1 VFCDN
6 FSVLVTVKTT
16 TRGAKRIR
24 NGHLWVYR
32 SDVRDANDAL
42 GGQIVRVTDEAGNPI
57 GQAFYSDRS
66 EIALRFLTTGEET
79 IDRAWWHRRLRQCA
93 ARRGSIALET
103 NAYRLVYSEGDLL
116 PSLIID
122 VYNDVFVMQTLSQ
135 GTEQLKSTLAELLVE
150 EFTPRVIVERN
161 DARVRELEGLERRT
175 ATLYER
181 VTEPGAVATGSYQSS
196 HKENSYDPVAT
207 DTVSEPQ
214 AVATGSYQPSH
225 KENAYDPVA
234 TDTVSEPQ
242 AVATGSY
249 QPSRAFDPVATARG
263 SETGPDQIEIN
274 QHGVHFVV
282 SPVSGQKTG
291 AFLDQRE
298 NYLAA
303 RRVAHG
309 RALDCFTFN
318 GGFALHIAASCE
330 TVLGIDISDGAVAA
344 AQRNADRNGAS
355 NVEFRAANVF
365 DALREFEANG
375 ERFDTIVL
383 DPPAFAKNRA
393 SLSSATRGYKEIN
406 LRALKLLN
414 PGGVLV
420 TCTCSYHVSEE
431 MFLEIIADA
440 ALDARRRVQLVEK
453 RGQSSDHPV
462 LLGVPETHYLKCVIA
477 RVVE

>member
-1 VFCDN
+1 MGLGSRRDGSTYDKFKPAMN
-6 FSVLVTVKTT
+6 QAHLKIT

-32 SDVRDANDAL
+32 SDVREANDATA
-42 GGQIVRVTDEAGNPI
+42 GQIVRVADEAGNAV

-79 IDRAWWHRRLRQCA
+79 IDREWWRARLRQSA
-93 ARRGSIALET
+93 ARRSQVARET

-116 PSLIID
+116 PSLIVD
-122 VYNDVFVMQTLSQ
+122 RYDDLFVMQTLSQ

-150 EFTPRVIVERN
+150 EFKPRTIVERN
-161 DARVRELEGLERRT
+161 DARVRELEGLDRRA
-175 ATLYER
+175 ATLYGEAP
-181 VTEPGAVATGSYQSS
+181 E
-196 HKENSYDPVAT
+196 E
-207 DTVSEPQ
+207 
-214 AVATGSYQPSH
+214 
-225 KENAYDPVA
+225 
-234 TDTVSEPQ
+234 
-242 AVATGSY
+242 
-249 QPSRAFDPVATARG
+249 
-263 SETGPDQIEIN
+263 IEIN
-274 QHGVHFVV
+274 QHGVRFLV
-282 SPVSGQKTG
+282 SPLGGQKTG

-303 RRVAHG
+303 RRVARG

-318 GGFALHIAASCE
+318 GAFALHVASACKS
-330 TVLGIDISDGAVAA
+330 VLGIDISAEAIAA
-344 AQRNADRNGAS
+344 AERNAVRNSAS

-365 DALREFEANG
+365 DAMREFEAGG
-375 ERFDTIVL
+375 ERFDTIIL

-393 SLSSATRGYKEIN
+393 SLASAARGYKEIN

-420 TCTCSYHVSEE
+420 TSTCSYHVSEE

-440 ALDARRRVQLVEK
+440 ALDARRRVQLVER